1 MYCVSVSDLKPFHD
15 YFPSSRVDR
24 MMNSMMRGM
33 FHDPMMDPFG
43 MHHDMMSMSPFMNGH
58 NQRTGF
64 SPSAMQS
71 FSMSSSPGSSGYFS
85 SSVTSVNVGPDGR
98 PQVYQQ
104 SSSEMYAPG
113 GVRETR
119 QSVRD
124 SMTGHQA
131 MRIGHHIRDRGHIMA
146 QTRNAYSGEREENQ
160 EYINLEEEEAETFE
174 NEFRNRW
181 SNNRHHRHDA
191 IDGHRRH
198 GDAIDGHRRH
208 GDQLALP
215 APPSHRRHSSN
226 QQHSSNQRQSSDPE
240 PIIEFPPDS
249 PPQATVGGSSSRCPS
264 RGSTP
269 GKERRSKKR
278 EKKPYKK

>member
-1 MYCVSVSDLKPFHD
+1 
-15 YFPSSRVDR
+15 

-43 MHHDMMSMSPFMNGH
+43 MHHDMMSMSPFMSGH
-58 NQRTGF
+58 HHHRAGF
-64 SPSAMQS
+64 GPSAMQS
-71 FSMSSSPGSSGYFS
+71 FTMSSSPGSSGYYS

-124 SMTGHQA
+124 SRTGHQA
-131 MRIGHHIRDRGHIMA
+131 MSIGHHIQDRGHIMA

-160 EYINLEEEEAETFE
+160 EFINLEEEEGETFE

-181 SNNRHHRHDA
+181 SRHHRHDA

-198 GDAIDGHRRH
+198 R
-208 GDQLALP
+208 DQLALP
-215 APPSHRRHSSN
+215 APASHRR
-226 QQHSSNQRQSSDPE
+226 QSSNQRQSTDPE
-240 PIIEFPPDS
+240 PIIEYPPDS
-249 PPQATVGGSSSRCPS
+249 PPPQPNAGGSSSRCPS

>member
-1 MYCVSVSDLKPFHD
+1 MKCSGKSILSVYVDLIANHVL
-15 YFPSSRVDR
+15 SSRVDR

-43 MHHDMMSMSPFMNGH
+43 MHHDMMSMSPFMSGH
-58 NQRTGF
+58 GRSGF
-64 SPSAMQS
+64 GPSAMQS
-71 FSMSSSPGSSGYFS
+71 FTMSSSPGSSGYFS

-104 SSSEMYAPG
+104 SSSEMFAPG

-124 SMTGHQA
+124 SRTGHQA
-131 MRIGHHIRDRGHIMA
+131 MSIGHHIRDRGHIMA

-160 EYINLEEEEAETFE
+160 EFINLEEEEAETFE

-191 IDGHRRH
+191 IDDSHRRH
-198 GDAIDGHRRH
+198 HR
-208 GDQLALP
+208 DQLALP
-215 APPSHRRHSSN
+215 APPASHRR
-226 QQHSSNQRQSSDPE
+226 QSSNQRQSSDPE

-249 PPQATVGGSSSRCPS
+249 PPQAAGSTSSCPS

>member
-1 MYCVSVSDLKPFHD
+1 
-15 YFPSSRVDR
+15 

-33 FHDPMMDPFG
+33 FHDPMTNPMTDPFG

-58 NQRTGF
+58 HHRAGF
-64 SPSAMQS
+64 GPQAMQS
-71 FSMSSSPGSSGYFS
+71 FTMSSSPGSSGYFS

-124 SMTGHQA
+124 SRTGHQA
-131 MRIGHHIRDRGHIMA
+131 MSIGHHIRDRGHIMA

-160 EYINLEEEEAETFE
+160 EFINLEEEEAETFE

-181 SNNRHHRHDA
+181 SRHHRHDA
-191 IDGHRRH
+191 VDSGHQRHHRHDAVENGHRRH
-198 GDAIDGHRRH
+198 HHR
-208 GDQLALP
+208 DQLALP
-215 APPSHRRHSSN
+215 APPASSR
-226 QQHSSNQRQSSDPE
+226 RQSSSRREGSDPE

-249 PPQATVGGSSSRCPS
+249 PPPQPIASGSSSRCPS